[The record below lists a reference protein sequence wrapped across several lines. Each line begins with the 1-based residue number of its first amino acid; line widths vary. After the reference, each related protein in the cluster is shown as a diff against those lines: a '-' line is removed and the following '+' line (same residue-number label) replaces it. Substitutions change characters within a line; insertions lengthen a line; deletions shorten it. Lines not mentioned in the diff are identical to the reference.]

1 MGNGLVSVSVALVRI
16 PWNSS
21 SEVMQTVDWQR
32 SQKTQMH
39 LSDRVRPLVNFGYGR
54 TSTALDQNGST
65 IDHTCLASPESFLR
79 QGQTGLGYV
88 TRLCNAFL
96 ARNLC

>member
-1 MGNGLVSVSVALVRI
+1 
-16 PWNSS
+16 
-21 SEVMQTVDWQR
+21 VDWQR
-32 SQKTQMH
+32 SQKTQVH
-39 LSDRVRPLVNFGYGR
+39 LSDRVRPLVNLGYGR

-65 IDHTCLASPESFLR
+65 IDYKCLASPESFLR
-79 QGQTGLGYV
+79 QGQIGMGYV